1 MKDGAGVAGSSVL
14 VVGGSSG
21 IGLATARL
29 ALEAGAQVA
38 IAGRSSERLA
48 EAVSALGDSVRSFA
62 VDARDADQVRRLFEE
77 LGALTHAVVLSGEQP
92 IGEVADT
99 DLGYF
104 RQAMDARFWGALH
117 VCRYGGP
124 VIEPGGS
131 VTLCSGVIAH
141 RPVPGRS
148 LGTASTAAV
157 EAFGRAM
164 ARELSPVRVNTIVP
178 GPIDTP
184 MLRRFFGGD
193 DAELQRRLEGRV
205 PVGRVGRPEEVAD
218 AILFLMGNRF
228 VTGVTLPVDGGF
240 LLSS

>member
-1 MKDGAGVAGSSVL
+1 MEDGAGVGGSSVL
-14 VVGGSSG
+14 VIGGSSG

-29 ALEAGAQVA
+29 ALEAGAEVA
-38 IAGRSSERLA
+38 IAGRNAERLA
-48 EAVSALGDSVRSFA
+48 EAARTLGKSVRSFA
-62 VDARDADQVRRLFEE
+62 VDAKDAEQVGRLFAD
-77 LGALTHAVVLSGEQP
+77 LGELTHAVVLAGEQP
-92 IGEVADT
+92 VGAVRDT

-104 RQAMDARFWGALH
+104 HQAMDARFWGALH

-124 VIEPGGS
+124 VIAPGGS
-131 VTLCSGVIAH
+131 ITLCSGVIAH
-141 RPVPGRS
+141 RPVPGRA

-157 EAFGRAM
+157 EALGRAM

-193 DAELQRRLEGRV
+193 EAELHARLKGRV
-205 PVGRVGRPEEVAD
+205 PVGRVGRPDEVAD

-240 LLSS
+240 LVS